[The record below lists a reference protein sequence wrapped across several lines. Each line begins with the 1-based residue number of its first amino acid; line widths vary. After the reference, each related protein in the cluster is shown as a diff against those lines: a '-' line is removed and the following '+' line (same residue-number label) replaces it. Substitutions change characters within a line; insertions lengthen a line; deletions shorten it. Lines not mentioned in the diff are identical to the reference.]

1 MLSLNQQKMHL
12 MFSHHSQ
19 QPRHNLLRKPRL
31 SLNQQLNHLLN
42 HHQHKI
48 QMKVPQKHQSQFLE
62 NQEIYVFKH
71 FLLPLEMLTELLS
84 ILIQVFQQQEAK
96 ELDRGPCQGWVV
108 CQVWVDNQWEDNQCQ
123 VCQLWVEWEVWE
135 VDNKLIQVLQLFRHL
150 LRIHLSLLFVN
161 VWFRILRSIMS
172 SCKCSKMSSLNS
184 IRLFRQIQ
192 WHL

>member
-19 QPRHNLLRKPRL
+19 QPRHNLLRKLRL

-48 QMKVPQKHQSQFLE
+48 QMKVPQKLQSQFLE

-84 ILIQVFQQQEAK
+84 ILIQVFQQREAK
-96 ELDRGPCQGWVV
+96 EVDRVP
-108 CQVWVDNQWEDNQCQ
+108 CQVWVVCQWEDNQCQ
-123 VCQLWVEWEVWE
+123 VCQACQVWVEWEAWE

-161 VWFRILRSIMS
+161 EWFRILRSIMS

-184 IRLFRQIQ
+184 IRLFKQIQ